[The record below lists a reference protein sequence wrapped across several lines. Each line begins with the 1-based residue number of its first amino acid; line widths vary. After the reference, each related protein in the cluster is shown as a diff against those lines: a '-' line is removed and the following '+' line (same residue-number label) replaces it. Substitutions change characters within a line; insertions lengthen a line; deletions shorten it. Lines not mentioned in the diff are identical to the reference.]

1 MKSLNF
7 NFKKKFLT
15 HNLRRSFAEYYKGN
29 PNTSYGQRN
38 QTFDDLN
45 FAILLSGSGVWDG
58 R

>member
-1 MKSLNF
+1 MKTFNLNLS
-7 NFKKKFLT
+7 KKTLT
-15 HNLRRSFAEYYKGN
+15 HDLRKSFAEYYKK

-38 QTFDDLN
+38 QTFDDLK